1 MCVLS
6 PVDHSFHCQ
15 LVFAPRFHVWSENS
29 TFAPS
34 FPPSLLFLHSY
45 YVCNLAISLALIHW
59 RSVFPYYFKQKFW
72 SNLFARSIID
82 LYFRDR
88 IKKNCEKFKYI
99 KGKYMTR
106 NSTKENF
113 IRYFRMLSS
122 SKVDFSFLRRKKKIL
137 TLNSY
142 SHV

>member
-1 MCVLS
+1 MSLFSRLDFTFEAKTRLS
-6 PVDHSFHCQ
+6 PLS
-15 LVFAPRFHVWSENS
+15 S
-29 TFAPS
+29 PS
-34 FPPSLLFLHSY
+34 SLLFLHSY

-59 RSVFPYYFKQKFW
+59 RSCISV
-72 SNLFARSIID
+72 LFQAEILIKPVCKINRSIIEIY
-82 LYFRDR
+82 LFRDR